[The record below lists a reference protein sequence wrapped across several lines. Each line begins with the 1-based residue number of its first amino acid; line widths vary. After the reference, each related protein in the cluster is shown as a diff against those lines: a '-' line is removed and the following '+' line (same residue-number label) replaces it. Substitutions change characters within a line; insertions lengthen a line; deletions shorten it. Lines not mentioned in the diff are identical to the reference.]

1 MQKIWDNEIFSKLN
15 AGNPNN
21 LKCSQYRNDAIQ
33 LKNFLILK
41 LPPFSVTYTVKEKG
55 GNFKHKKF
63 FSWVASSVY
72 WLSFRNLK
80 NLDIFVQPRKKHLK
94 LEKICSFF
102 FNEKTINSP
111 QSDNL
116 LSCKVFYPDI
126 ILNLIHI
133 ALLHENAIRGNS
145 GIRIKNRV
153 RNSELFTLIKPS
165 IEMSKRWN
173 STINMMQT

>member
-1 MQKIWDNEIFSKLN
+1 M
-15 AGNPNN
+15 
-21 LKCSQYRNDAIQ
+21 
-33 LKNFLILK
+33 
-41 LPPFSVTYTVKEKG
+41 
-55 GNFKHKKF
+55 
-63 FSWVASSVY
+63 
-72 WLSFRNLK
+72 
-80 NLDIFVQPRKKHLK
+80 DIFVQPRKKHLK

-153 RNSELFTLIKPS
+153 RNSELFTS
-165 IEMSKRWN
+165 ISSHDQNKHWNVKTLKLNNQYDADIIILAVQKRQFCN
-173 STINMMQT
+173 HVSTLCQKVKIFCTDLQPFIISNTYHMPKVKKYHLKCTFSIRSLSRVVVLQNVSIYTMV